1 MYQPLASSKTPPRV
15 VALKTV
21 FDKGLNETS
30 IDTSLE
36 SLKVNVKS
44 KSVERFCRFLKG
56 QHSLKVRQ
64 HRLTAISDYLI

>member
-44 KSVERFCRFLKG
+44 KSVERFRRFLKG
-56 QHSLKVRQ
+56 
-64 HRLTAISDYLI
+64 